1 MRRICV
7 RLDWDPTRIDE
18 FLALARAADEAGVES
33 LWLAEGFGHDSF
45 SGLALLA
52 RETQRVKLG
61 TSVVNVYSR
70 TPGALA
76 QHFATIDELSGGR
89 VIVGLGA
96 SGPGMIERFYGL
108 PFEAPK
114 ARIRETIAL
123 LRAYWSKE
131 RFDHPGPRFPVR
143 RALVMG
149 ARPVQ
154 PSPPIYLATLHPGMV
169 RLTAEEADGW
179 LPSWIPRDRLAAEIA
194 AARGWAA
201 AAGRDPAAFTVRAPG
216 MVTVVEDAERLARSR
231 AQSAAGL
238 AFSAARN
245 GPLYARQFVRQG
257 FGKEAAAI
265 QQAWRDEGPAAAAQL
280 AAPIA
285 PEFLYS
291 GSLDDCLARIEAQA
305 AAGADLH
312 EVRVEGATPER
323 RSEILR
329 ALVG

>member
-1 MRRICV
+1 
-7 RLDWDPTRIDE
+7 
-18 FLALARAADEAGVES
+18 
-33 LWLAEGFGHDSF
+33 
-45 SGLALLA
+45 
-52 RETQRVKLG
+52 
-61 TSVVNVYSR
+61 
-70 TPGALA
+70 
-76 QHFATIDELSGGR
+76 
-89 VIVGLGA
+89 
-96 SGPGMIERFYGL
+96 
-108 PFEAPK
+108 
-114 ARIRETIAL
+114 
-123 LRAYWSKE
+123 
-131 RFDHPGPRFPVR
+131 
-143 RALVMG
+143 MG

-169 RLTAEEADGW
+169 RMTAEETEGW

-257 FGKEAAAI
+257 FGEEAAAI

-305 AAGADLH
+305 ASGADLH

-323 RSEILR
+323 RMEILR